1 MTKQADMQEL
11 EHIVLLD
18 ERYTPIGSAPK
29 LASHHANT
37 PLHLAFSCYV
47 FNDAGN
53 LLVTRRALTKKVWP
67 GVWSN
72 SFCGHPAPGET
83 VEDAIRRRALDE
95 LGIKELHDLTCVA
108 PEYRYTTPPFEGIIE
123 NEFCPVYVARLQHD
137 IAPNPDEIGGHEYIS
152 WDEFRKRL
160 VEQPGEHSYWA
171 KEQAVLLDGYVQ
183 QNILKK

>member
-1 MTKQADMQEL
+1 MTKQADKQEL

-18 ERYTPIGSAPK
+18 EHYIPTGSAPK

-47 FNDAGN
+47 FNDAGD

-83 VEDAIRRRALDE
+83 VEDAICRRALDE

-108 PEYRYTTPPFEGIIE
+108 PEYRYT
-123 NEFCPVYVARLQHD
+123 
-137 IAPNPDEIGGHEYIS
+137 
-152 WDEFRKRL
+152 
-160 VEQPGEHSYWA
+160 
-171 KEQAVLLDGYVQ
+171 
-183 QNILKK
+183 ILG